1 MARCRKQAM
10 TTPVPGARWFRVTS
24 SVGVLL
30 SLAACG
36 GASSSE
42 SGLEGASGP
51 VDCQSVISDTVTG
64 SLHWPTGIHAPPAVV
79 HDGRCE
85 RSLVGIGVI
94 TAGSLDGSGSATDRY
109 DAECARLEDGGHADA
124 ELATD
129 IVGGGT
135 GCAAGLDEAT
145 QAGLAEL
152 VVLTQDDVA
161 LHLRV
166 DAQAAVTPEQLR
178 AGLRALAKTAQQAW

>member
-1 MARCRKQAM
+1 M
-10 TTPVPGARWFRVTS
+10 TTPVRAARWFRVTS

-36 GASSSE
+36 GTSSSE
-42 SGLEGASGP
+42 AALEGASGP
-51 VDCQSVISDTVTG
+51 VDCQSVISDTVT
-64 SLHWPTGIHAPPAVV
+64 SSFHWPTGNQAPPAVV
-79 HDGRCE
+79 HGGRCE

-94 TAGSLDGSGSATDRY
+94 TAGSLDGSGSAPDRY
-109 DAECARLEDGGHADA
+109 AAQCNRLQDDAHPDPD
-124 ELATD
+124 LATD

-135 GCAAGLDEAT
+135 GCAASLDKAT
-145 QAGLAEL
+145 QTGVAEL
-152 VVLTQDDVA
+152 VLLTQDDVV

-166 DAQAAVTPEQLR
+166 DAKAPLAPEQLR